1 MLTDSPGAIPL
12 LMKPSRCKEGR
23 CLAQDHPAGQ
33 QESGMRAAPSPCS
46 AQEVALPALLPGA
59 GASCASTARP
69 AVPVRTLP
77 AVHHPVIKPKSST
90 LFCLLNF
97 HPDCPF
103 FQQGCSGQKPREDI
117 AHRHNFLLLPKRPA
131 TFFSSCHPTPF
142 PVFSLPLSSD
152 LSQKVSR

>member
-1 MLTDSPGAIPL
+1 MNFAHRLPWGHPFANETIQVQGRAVFSPGS
-12 LMKPSRCKEGR
+12 PSRS
-23 CLAQDHPAGQ
+23 AG
-33 QESGMRAAPSPCS
+33 EWDAHCS